1 MKKWIKILLVVLSV
15 VALSVGIFFT
25 LKALG
30 ITSIEGIRELVA
42 KCGAWGWIVFMVLF
56 IICSVLLCFIPGTS
70 ATFIAVSIIMFG
82 ALKGFIISTVSV
94 FLASSLMF
102 WIGNTLGEK
111 TAAKIVGKDSL
122 EKAQNL
128 LDVKSKMLL
137 PLMFLFPVFPD
148 DALCMVAGMTKMR
161 YWYFAVVVAIFR
173 TVGIATICFLGS
185 GFIDWSQ
192 LKITDWFVLINVC
205 VFDIFLIFK
214 YQNKIEKFILR
225 KKKTEMYVLT
235 DEEVYGSANQKV
247 SNITNVRLEGLLHH
261 KEVLEESLAKHK
273 KTIEEKK
280 YCSGK
285 QLANINKKIAHIEAD
300 IKRTTNQ
307 IEKLMK
313 LIKLTKTTSA
323 AQTEVQNIVSNQ
335 ITEVMKNSFPSI
347 DYEIKP
353 SKTTTSVYLV
363 LKNANGVEKT
373 IRFSDHDTAKCMSKH
388 NIKGSIT
395 KKSIKATIE
404 KNLKVL
410 NRKTVFVLL
419 NKIQEDRRDNG
430 TNNWRRRK
438 RSWRAYKCDKWFL
451 CFTRRPGKHKN

>member
-1 MKKWIKILLVVLSV
+1 MKKWIKTLLVVLSV

-373 IRFSDHDTAKCMSKH
+373 IRFSDHDTTKCMSKH

-430 TNNWRRRK
+430 TNN
-438 RSWRAYKCDKWFL
+438 
-451 CFTRRPGKHKN
+451 

>member
-430 TNNWRRRK
+430 TNN
-438 RSWRAYKCDKWFL
+438 
-451 CFTRRPGKHKN
+451 

>member
-225 KKKTEMYVLT
+225 KKSS
-235 DEEVYGSANQKV
+235 EESKVQLSENEV
-247 SNITNVRLEGLLHH
+247 SNITNARLEGLLHH

-300 IKRTTNQ
+300 MKRTTNQ
-307 IEKLMK
+307 IEKFIK
-313 LIKLTKTTSA
+313 LIKPTKTTSA
-323 AQTEVQNIVSNQ
+323 AQTAVQNIVSSQ
-335 ITEVMKNSFPSI
+335 IMEVMKNSFPSI

-363 LKNANGVEKT
+363 LKNTNGVEKT

-419 NKIQEDRRDNG
+419 NKIQEDRRNNG
-430 TNNWRRRK
+430 TNN
-438 RSWRAYKCDKWFL
+438 
-451 CFTRRPGKHKN
+451 